1 MAQMA
6 EWRSGKS
13 VRLLSCRLEFDSES
27 GQINDFI
34 IGIHSF
40 PALRSSSKGQSVENK
55 LASSLV
61 VPLGKAL
68 SGIPPFWCGGQKVGN
83 S

>member
-1 MAQMA
+1 MA

-13 VRLLSCRLEFDSES
+13 VRLLNCRLEFDSES
-27 GQINDFI
+27 GQTNDFI
-34 IGIHSF
+34 VGIHSF
-40 PALRSSSKGQSVENK
+40 PTRRSASKGQQVENK
-55 LASSLV
+55 LARLLV

-68 SGIPPFWCGGQKVGN
+68 SGIPPFWCGGQVAGN